1 MAIGADQTAPPSRL
15 LLQELSASKN
25 LRAFAIR
32 AMTRPSEGGIYY
44 ASYVVNLCGRDFGAL
59 AKAGNAAIVKEI
71 ASSGTV
77 SATRLAMLADMPQRC
92 SAFVAGEPQQ
102 MLMSLRARAQS
113 SGDPLVAAEQNLI
126 VAWRSGRP
134 ESMRAA
140 VARLMQLDDPLLWT
154 QHRLYHYVAQFDPEA
169 KKSTGIFLNGK
180 VYTQADRQTFLEVT
194 TALELGFCDRN
205 LPCALDDEL
214 KIVCAGGGDCADD
227 RYKKAKNL
235 VLANGGTE
243 DNWKSVLVLVNQ
255 IEAALASRNVS
266 FFVR

>member
-1 MAIGADQTAPPSRL
+1 MERKGCLIIASRKIEIDQDFVRLHGYGKPGSFALISVSDTGCGMDRETQEKIFEPFFTTKEVGHGTGLGLSMAYG
-15 LLQELSASKN
+15 
-25 LRAFAIR
+25 
-32 AMTRPSEGGIYY
+32 
-44 ASYVVNLCGRDFGAL
+44 
-59 AKAGNAAIVKEI
+59 IVKQHEGYI
-71 ASSGTV
+71 NVYSEPGKGT
-77 SATRLAMLADMPQRC
+77 TFNIYL
-92 SAFVAGEPQQ
+92 
-102 MLMSLRARAQS
+102 
-113 SGDPLVAAEQNLI
+113 PLVAAEQNLI